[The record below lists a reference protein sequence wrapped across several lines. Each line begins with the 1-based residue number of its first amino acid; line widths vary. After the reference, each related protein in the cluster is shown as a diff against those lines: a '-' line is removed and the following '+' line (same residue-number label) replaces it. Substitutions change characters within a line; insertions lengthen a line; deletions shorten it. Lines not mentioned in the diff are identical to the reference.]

1 MSNLKTIKLSQDL
14 AYLDHFATTW
24 FVFTKQIHF
33 PISMSKTLCFGKSKY
48 LSRQVLIKK
57 LETPPFSHNQISPP
71 QESSFCNKRVL
82 IKNQVYLN
90 LNF

>member
-57 LETPPFSHNQISPP
+57 PETPPFPIIKFLPH
-71 QESSFCNKRVL
+71 KRVVFA
-82 IKNQVYLN
+82 IRG
-90 LNF
+90 F